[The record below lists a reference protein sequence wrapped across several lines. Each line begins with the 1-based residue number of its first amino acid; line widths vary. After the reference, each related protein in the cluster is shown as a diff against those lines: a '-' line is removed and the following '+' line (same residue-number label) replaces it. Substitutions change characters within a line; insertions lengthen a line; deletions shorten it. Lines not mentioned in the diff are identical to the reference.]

1 MTRGRQSA
9 RIEKKRLNWSG
20 RRKWLEKVRLMVRHT
35 EIV

>member
-9 RIEKKRLNWSG
+9 GIEKKRLNWSG
-20 RRKWLEKVRLMVRHT
+20 RRKWLEKARLKLTHT

>member
-9 RIEKKRLNWSG
+9 GIEKKRLKMSG
-20 RRKWLEKVRLMVRHT
+20 RRKWQEKVRLKGRHT